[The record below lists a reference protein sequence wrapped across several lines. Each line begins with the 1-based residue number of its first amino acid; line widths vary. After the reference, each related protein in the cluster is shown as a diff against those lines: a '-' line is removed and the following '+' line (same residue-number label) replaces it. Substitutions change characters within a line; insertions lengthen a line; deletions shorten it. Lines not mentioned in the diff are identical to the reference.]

1 VNPYLFIIAASSV
14 IILSFLFNII
24 AKRTNIPSVLMLI
37 LLGVIIQLTLWK
49 PDLDAPGSGV
59 MVVLE
64 ILGNVGLIFIV
75 LEAALDLQLK
85 REKIGLIV
93 RSFFM
98 ALITLF
104 ASAFAIAWLFIVLWD
119 VSLFYALI
127 YAVPLSIMSSAI
139 IIPSVG
145 SLVAHKKEFMI
156 YESTFSDILGIMFFY
171 FLKDNGH
178 AEGASEVIGSVLLNI
193 GITVIIATVASYLL
207 VGLFQQLKMHAKYF
221 LMFSVLLLL
230 YALGKRAHLSSLLII
245 LFFGLV
251 LNNTHIFFRGPLARF
266 GSREKIKG
274 SLHELHVITLET
286 AFVLRTFFFVIFG
299 ITISLVSLVDGELA
313 LISLGIV
320 GLLFGARFLF
330 LKIFASKDINP
341 LLWIAPRGLITVL
354 LFFAIPNGMVD
365 AHGEVMEVYNPGY
378 DYRIPEF
385 DQGILLFTILITS
398 IIMTLSLIMDRGD
411 KVKDV
416 LLDSI
421 KMKQSD
427 DNIIHRIEDIY
438 AEKWLTE
445 SDGFEEPKNPM
456 GEEDA
461 TDESPTK

>member
-1 VNPYLFIIAASSV
+1 MNPYLFIIAASSV

-24 AKRTNIPSVLMLI
+24 AKKTNIPSVLMLI

-49 PDLDAPGSGV
+49 PDLTVPGNSI
-59 MVVLE
+59 MIVLE

-75 LEAALDLQLK
+75 LEAALDLELK
-85 REKIGLIV
+85 REKIGLIIK
-93 RSFFM
+93 SFMM
-98 ALITLF
+98 ALAALLV
-104 ASAFAIAWLFIVLWD
+104 SSFAIAFLFVALWD
-119 VSLFYALI
+119 VSLFKGLI

-145 SLVAHKKEFMI
+145 SLVEEKKEFMI

-178 AEGASEVIGSVLLNI
+178 AEGAGEVLVGVLTNI
-193 GITVIIATVASYLL
+193 GITIAIAVIASYLL

-230 YALGKRAHLSSLLII
+230 YALGKRVHLSSLLII

-251 LNNTHIFFRGPLARF
+251 LNNTHIFFRGPLAKYGRR
-266 GSREKIKG
+266 SKIKD

-299 ITISLVSLVDGELA
+299 ITIALSSLVDWKLA
-313 LISLGIV
+313 LISVGVV
-320 GLLFGARFLF
+320 GLLFTARFIF
-330 LKIFASKDINP
+330 LKLFVGRNIKP
-341 LLWIAPRGLITVL
+341 QLWIAPRGLITVL

-365 AHGEVMEVYNPGY
+365 SHGEIMKVYNPSY
-378 DYRIPEF
+378 DYRIAEF
-385 DQGILLFTILITS
+385 DEGILLFTILITS
-398 IIMTLSLIMDRGD
+398 IIMTIALIMDRGD
-411 KVKDV
+411 RVRDV

-421 KMKQSD
+421 RMKQD
-427 DNIIHRIEDIY
+427 DNNIVDKIEDSLTID
-438 AEKWLTE
+438 AELEKE
-445 SDGFEEPKNPM
+445 KKQQK
-456 GEEDA
+456 
-461 TDESPTK
+461 TDDDLDLMM